1 MFRNCFF
8 ILLLCMFSKLIFAQ
22 KNTDEQLAQQYYERK
37 EFDKAVVYFEKLYD
51 KNPDAFFR
59 QYQTCLLETKDY
71 NRAEKVIKKQIK
83 RNPTATQLYVTL
95 GKVYQVQD
103 NTTKA
108 EEQYEKAVK
117 ELIPEQNY
125 IFTLAHAF
133 EEVELYDYAIA
144 VYLKGRKAQ
153 KDTYPFYYELAELYK
168 KKNDL
173 KAMINEYLD
182 AIAFRE
188 SELYTA
194 QNNLQQSL
202 GYDDASTSS
211 ATASAGFF
219 NPLLKQ
225 ELQKRIQQNPDKTV
239 FSEFLIFIQNQ
250 QKDFEGSFAQNKA
263 LDKRKKEDGTRLMD
277 LAKLCVSNN
286 NYDVAEKC
294 YQYVLTKG
302 ETNPYYD
309 VAIIERL
316 NANYLKLTTQAVP
329 SQTNIITLSA
339 DMETAIT
346 KYGISNLTLPIIKK
360 NALLK
365 AYYLN
370 KPQEAISS
378 LEEVTSKYTFDKN
391 TVAEIKLDLGD
402 MNVLINQIWDAS
414 LLYSQVEKDPNF
426 KYELIGQ
433 EAKFKNA
440 KLSYYASDFKW
451 AKAQCDILKGATS
464 KTIANDALDLSLIIT
479 DAIGVDTNE
488 VPLSMFS
495 SAELLIQQ
503 HQFEKAITRLDSI
516 NLDFSNHTLGDDIYY
531 KKAEIYKRTEKYTD
545 AIKMYQ
551 NISEFYPTEL
561 YADDALF
568 KQAELQEFYLL
579 DKEKAKILYEEML
592 TKYPGSIYVVE
603 ARKRYRMLRGDV
615 VN

>member
-1 MFRNCFF
+1 MLRNSVLIVLFF
-8 ILLLCMFSKLIFAQ
+8 LSKLFFAQ
-22 KNTDEQLAQQYYERK
+22 KNTDEQLAQQFYERK
-37 EFDKAVVYFEKLYD
+37 EFDKAVVYYEKLYD
-51 KNPDAFFR
+51 KNPDSFFN
-59 QYQTCLLETKDY
+59 QYQKCLLETKDY
-71 NRAEKVIKKQIK
+71 ARAEKVIKKQIK
-83 RNPTATQLYVTL
+83 RNPSATNLYVTL
-95 GKVYQVQD
+95 GKVYQILG
-103 NTTKA
+103 NTSK
-108 EEQYEKAVK
+108 EKEQYDKAIK

-125 IFTLAHAF
+125 IFPLAHAF
-133 EEVELYDYAIA
+133 EDAELYDYAID

-153 KDTYPFYYELAELYK
+153 KDIYPFYYELAEVYK

-182 AIAFRE
+182 AVAFRE

-194 QNNLQQSL
+194 QSNLQQSL
-202 GYDDASTSS
+202 GYDDKNG
-211 ATASAGFF
+211 GFN

-250 QKDFEGSFAQNKA
+250 QKDFEGSFIQTKA
-263 LDKRKKEDGTRLMD
+263 LDKRQKEDGTRVME
-277 LAKLCVSNN
+277 LAKLCVSNGD
-286 NYDVAEKC
+286 YEVAEKC
-294 YQYVLTKG
+294 YQYVISKG
-302 ETNPYYD
+302 ESNPYYT
-309 VAIIERL
+309 VASIERL
-316 NANYLKLTTQAVP
+316 NANYNKLTSMAVP
-329 SQTNIITLSA
+329 TNSDIAVLNT
-339 DMETAIT
+339 DMDQAIT
-346 KYGISNLTLPIIKK
+346 KYGISNLSLPIIKK

-370 KPQEAISS
+370 KPDDAIDD
-378 LEEVTSKYTFDKN
+378 LEKVIEKYSFDKN

-402 MNVLINQIWDAS
+402 MNVLIGRIWDAS
-414 LLYSQVEKDPNF
+414 LLYSQVEKDPSF
-426 KYELIGQ
+426 KYEVIGQ

-464 KTIANDALDLSLIIT
+464 KTIANDALDLSLVIT
-479 DAIGVDTNE
+479 DAIGIDTNE

-503 HQFEKAITRLDSI
+503 HQYDKAIARLDSI
-516 NLDFSNHTLGDDIYY
+516 NLEFSNHTLGDDIYY
-531 KKAEIYKRTEKYTD
+531 KKADIYKRKGNYTE

-551 NISEFYPTEL
+551 NIVEFYPTEL
-561 YADDALF
+561 YGDDALF
-568 KQAELQEFYLL
+568 KQAELQQFYTKDL
-579 DKEKAKILYEEML
+579 EKAKTLYEEML

-603 ARKRYRMLRGDV
+603 ARKHYRELRGDS

>member
-1 MFRNCFF
+1 MFRNCFL
-8 ILLLCMFSKLIFAQ
+8 ILVLCVFSEISFAQ

-37 EFDKAVVYFEKLYD
+37 EFDKAVDYFEKLYD
-51 KNPDAFFR
+51 KNPDAFFK
-59 QYQTCLLETKDY
+59 QYQTCLLEIKDY
-71 NRAEKVIKKQIK
+71 NRAEKIIKKQIK
-83 RNPTATQLYVTL
+83 RNPSATHLYVML
-95 GKVYQVQD
+95 GSVFRIQGNVSKE
-103 NTTKA
+103 K
-108 EEQYEKAVK
+108 EQYDKAVK

-125 IFTLAHAF
+125 IFPLAHAF
-133 EEVELYDYAIA
+133 EDAELYDYAIE

-153 KDTYPFYYELAELYK
+153 KDTYPFYYELAEVYK
-168 KKNDL
+168 KKSDL

-182 AIAFRE
+182 AIAFRD
-188 SELYTA
+188 SEIYTA

-202 GYDDASTSS
+202 GYDDKNG
-211 ATASAGFF
+211 GFN

-294 YQYVLTKG
+294 YQYVMTKG

-309 VAIIERL
+309 VASIERL
-316 NANYLKLTTQAVP
+316 NANYLKLTAQAVP
-329 SQTNIITLSA
+329 SQTDIATLSS
-339 DMETAIT
+339 DMENAIT
-346 KYGISNLTLPIIKK
+346 KYGISNLSLPIIKK

-370 KPQEAISS
+370 KPQEAINS
-378 LEEVTSKYTFDKN
+378 LEEVTNKYTFDKN

-402 MNVLINQIWDAS
+402 MNVLINRIWDAS

-426 KYELIGQ
+426 KYETIGQ

-503 HQFEKAITRLDSI
+503 HQYEQAIARLDSI

-531 KKAEIYKRTEKYTD
+531 KKAEVYKRTEKYAD

-561 YADDALF
+561 YGDDALF
-568 KQAELQEFYLL
+568 KEAELQEFYLQ
-579 DKEKAKILYEEML
+579 DKEKAKTLYEEML